1 MATDKDD
8 FKPGLI
14 LFDVYETLMD
24 MSNIQRRINS
34 VLDSKRGFTIWFE
47 LLMQYCF
54 LDNCVGQFHPFP
66 DICKATLHMSAK
78 SLGKT
83 VSDHEVD
90 DMLHLMKHLPLHDGV
105 PEALSALKDA
115 GYRLAAL
122 TNAPAQVV
130 QERMERTGLIS
141 YFDGVMSGEEI
152 KKFKPACEVYQ
163 WAAQKMAVP
172 TDDCLLVT
180 AHPWDVAGAHYAGM
194 KTAFIQRPQQM
205 AYPLAPP
212 PDFIAPKLH
221 LLVERLVVTAS

>member
-1 MATDKDD
+1 MESNLLPQ
-8 FKPGLI
+8 KPAVVF
-14 LFDVYETLMD
+14 FDVYETLLD
-24 MSNIQRRINS
+24 MSRIKQQINNTLDTRRGY
-34 VLDSKRGFTIWFE
+34 LLWFE
-47 LLMQYCF
+47 LLTQYCL
-54 LDNCVGQFHPFP
+54 LDNCVGTFHDFSA
-66 DICKATLHMSAK
+66 IAKATLQMAGST
-78 SLGKT
+78 LGTQVPAEKM
-83 VSDHEVD
+83 D

-105 PEALSALKDA
+105 PESLSALKDA

-122 TNAPAQVV
+122 TNAPAHVV